1 MEPFLSPDSRGLQV
15 WDRVGG
21 DWMDCDGPESPCLHL
36 ATGADTSTNSRS
48 SEGQGQHEH
57 PRQQQVVS
65 LLFGGKALAAHTGI
79 EATLHRVVTGSQNRR
94 AVIYEQ
100 KYEEFFPPPIMD

>member
-21 DWMDCDGPESPCLHL
+21 NWMDCDGPDSPCLNL
-36 ATGADTSTNSRS
+36 AADASTNNSS
-48 SEGQGQHEH
+48 SEGQGQGHEH
-57 PRQQQVVS
+57 PRQVVS

-79 EATLHRVVTGSQNRR
+79 EPTLHRVVTGSRNRR